1 MTKATR
7 EAVIEKI
14 RQVFPE
20 RKAADILVLLD
31 RYGVEDY
38 HREKARVQL
47 AILKLCDEKGCD
59 DPANYVATACAD
71 YRDVLAWAESPHLMR
86 KTHCEDAQERE
97 KLSAEDEAQYRA
109 WLDKR

>member
-1 MTKATR
+1 MIKATR

-20 RKAADILVLLD
+20 RKVADVLAHLD
-31 RYGVEDY
+31 RYGAEDY

-71 YRDVLAWAESPHLMR
+71 LVAAGAVLLRQRVLLPPVA
-86 KTHCEDAQERE
+86 
-97 KLSAEDEAQYRA
+97 
-109 WLDKR
+109 